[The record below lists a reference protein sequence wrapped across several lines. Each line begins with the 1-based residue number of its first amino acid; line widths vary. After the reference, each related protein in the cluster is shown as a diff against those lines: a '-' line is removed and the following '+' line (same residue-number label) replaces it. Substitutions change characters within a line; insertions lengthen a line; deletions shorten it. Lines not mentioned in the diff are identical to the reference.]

1 MDLLN
6 FRPGEKFLKKTISR
20 CTTCNGEVPAEVIQ
34 LGPND
39 GSGKIVMRRTCPIHG
54 TQDCVISS
62 DSRFYY
68 VAQGKPKNS
77 CGEGCGCGT
86 ARSASNKSIYDGTL
100 GSNAVAPDEVL
111 GETEKLATCLALIEI
126 VDSCNLACPTCFAAS
141 PHGIGA
147 NTKFRSFE
155 NVTDRISGV
164 ISRKGPIEIIQF
176 SGGEP
181 TIHPEF
187 FKLVEWVIMNPDIEV
202 LLINTNGVRLA
213 RDAEF
218 IAEMQRVMEMPEAH
232 KIQLYLQFDGPQLD
246 GQKELRGADLR
257 AIRELAIKNCEAMDL
272 PITLAMTVTRQN
284 LPYLWESVQYA
295 LPFENIRGISF
306 QPMFLSGRN
315 PSAQLS
321 EDPLNT
327 ADIILGLNSQ
337 SKENISLRDFT
348 SLPCGDPNCAC
359 IGWGFRLDGKYYSPT
374 AFGLNISAM
383 QSTLPDKINY
393 NEADLAKCGCDN
405 TVLGEMMRQF
415 EKPIARTF
423 RLFIKPFMDARS
435 WDKDRTDRCC
445 THVIAPDGSLRS
457 FCEYYYG

>member
-1 MDLLN
+1 MNLLTFN
-6 FRPGEKFLKKTISR
+6 PREKSLKKTISR
-20 CTTCNGEVPAEVIQ
+20 CTTCDAEVPAEVIQ
-34 LGPND
+34 VGPSD
-39 GSGKIVMRRTCPIHG
+39 GSGKVIMRRTCPNHG
-54 TQDCVISS
+54 THDHVISS

-68 VAQGKPKNS
+68 LAQGKPENS

-86 ARSASNKSIYDGTL
+86 ARSVSNKSIYDGTL
-100 GSNAVAPDEVL
+100 GSNAVAPVETL
-111 GETEKLATCLALIEI
+111 GQTEKLATCLALIEI

-141 PHGIGA
+141 PHGVGS
-147 NTKFRSFE
+147 NTKFHSFE
-155 NVTDRISGV
+155 NVTGRIGQV

-187 FKLVEWVIMNPDIEV
+187 FLLVQWVLLNPDIEK

-213 RDAEF
+213 RDKEF
-218 IAEMQRVMEMPEAH
+218 IESMRRIMTLPQAH

-257 AIRELAIKNCEAMDL
+257 EIREKAIRNCDAMDL
-272 PITLAMTVTRQN
+272 SVTLAMTVTRQN
-284 LPYLWESVQYA
+284 LPYLWDSVQYA
-295 LPFENIRGISF
+295 LPYENIRGISF

-315 PSAQLS
+315 AQKTL
-321 EDPLNT
+321 EDPINT

-337 SKENISLRDFT
+337 SLENISIRDFT

-359 IGWGFRLDGKYYSPT
+359 IGWGFRLDGKYHSPT
-374 AFGLNISAM
+374 AFGLDIASLQA
-383 QSTLPDKINY
+383 TLPDKVNY
-393 NEADLAKCGCDN
+393 SEADLAKCGCDN
-405 TVLGEMMRQF
+405 TILGDMMRRF

-445 THVIAPDGSLRS
+445 THVIAPDGSLKS
-457 FCEYYYG
+457 FCQYYYS